1 MLFFNKL
8 SLKTPKK
15 LLENNAL
22 QLTAL
27 RFGIEFV
34 DLYETK
40 IRFFLLPAKLNDDI
54 KCFKLKPNK
63 TQQKKGDNFHF
74 NKYMLNFSVKLVN
87 VKF

>member
-22 QLTAL
+22 QFTAL
-27 RFGIEFV
+27 RYGIEFV

-40 IRFFLLPAKLNDDI
+40 ILFFLLSAKLNDDI

-63 TQQKKGDNFHF
+63 IQ
-74 NKYMLNFSVKLVN
+74 
-87 VKF
+87 